1 MSASEHECVHVS
13 VCECVSLHMFECVS
27 ECVCVRV

>member
-1 MSASEHECVHVS
+1 MSASLHECVRVS
-13 VCECVSLHMFECVS
+13 VCEHVSLHMFECVS